1 MVVLDGGRVTFE
13 TLQERLDYRFKDPT
27 RLRQALTHRSYGQPN
42 NERLEFLGDS
52 VVNHVVALAL
62 FSRFPDLREGDLS
75 RLRAQLVC
83 QDALHGIAASLELGS
98 VLRLGEGEQK
108 SGGAERPSILSDALE
123 ALFAAVYLD
132 GGFDAAKTVIDHLF
146 KSRLASLD
154 PNTSLKD
161 PKTRLQEWLQ
171 ARRKQLPKYRLVETL
186 GEAHAQQFD
195 VECTIDGGLQTR
207 GIGSSRRAAEQQAA
221 LLAMETLEKHAG

>member
-1 MVVLDGGRVTFE
+1 MTFD
-13 TLQERLDYRFKDPT
+13 TLQERLDYRFKAPAG
-27 RLRQALTHRSYGQPN
+27 LRQALTHRSYGQPN

-52 VVNHVVALAL
+52 VVNHVIALAL

-83 QDALHGIAASLELGS
+83 QDALHGIALGLELGS
-98 VLRLGEGEQK
+98 VLRLGEGELK

-123 ALFAAVYLD
+123 AVFAAVYLD
-132 GGFDAAKTVIDHLF
+132 GGFDAAKAVIDRLFAFHLA
-146 KSRLASLD
+146 KLD
-154 PNTSLKD
+154 PTTSLKD

-171 ARRKQLPKYRLVETL
+171 ARRRQLPKYRLVATL
-186 GEAHAQQFD
+186 GEAHAQQFE
-195 VECTIDGGLQTR
+195 VECTVDGGLQTR

-221 LLAMETLEKHAG
+221 LAAMETLENHAG